1 MGIESHFFLKKNV
14 IKDWIS
20 SALATAVGFVMEAT
34 TGGVP
39 SKKLLL
45 KILHYSQE
53 STFISLFFNKVA
65 GLRSVTSLKKRLWQ
79 WHFLWILQ
87 NSKKIFFAEHLLEPA
102 SVFKSSITINDGIRK
117 NEVLVR

>member
-1 MGIESHFFLKKNV
+1 MGIESQKNGFFLKKNV

-20 SALATAVGFVMEAT
+20 SALATTVGFVMEAT

-53 STFISLFFNKVA
+53 STFIKVSFLIKLQA
-65 GLRSVTSLKKRLWQ
+65 SGL
-79 WHFLWILQ
+79 
-87 NSKKIFFAEHLLEPA
+87 
-102 SVFKSSITINDGIRK
+102 
-117 NEVLVR
+117 

>member
-1 MGIESHFFLKKNV
+1 MGIESQKNGFFLKKNV

-53 STFISLFFNKVA
+53 STFIKVSFLIKLQA
-65 GLRSVTSLKKRLWQ
+65 SGL
-79 WHFLWILQ
+79 
-87 NSKKIFFAEHLLEPA
+87 
-102 SVFKSSITINDGIRK
+102 
-117 NEVLVR
+117 

>member
-1 MGIESHFFLKKNV
+1 MGIESQKNGFFLKKNV

-20 SALATAVGFVMEAT
+20 SALATAVGFMEAT

-53 STFISLFFNKVA
+53 STIIKVSFLIKLQA
-65 GLRSVTSLKKRLWQ
+65 SGL
-79 WHFLWILQ
+79 
-87 NSKKIFFAEHLLEPA
+87 
-102 SVFKSSITINDGIRK
+102 
-117 NEVLVR
+117 